1 MPGFDGLHGYQ
12 VSHLPHFWALILG
25 WEGPWLVPVVL
36 AFGRLTNEG
45 HCKFEGSLG
54 YRIRCCLKK
63 KVTSECKRVCGM
75 GDLATILEV
84 RPAFVVVVVAS
95 FLKLNFILLT
105 YFLNLTH
112 PILSGKLCIV
122 EVELEFLILFC
133 SSPQCW
139 VTHIYLTQY

>member
-1 MPGFDGLHGYQ
+1 
-12 VSHLPHFWALILG
+12 
-25 WEGPWLVPVVL
+25 
-36 AFGRLTNEG
+36 
-45 HCKFEGSLG
+45 
-54 YRIRCCLKK
+54 
-63 KVTSECKRVCGM
+63 M

-122 EVELEFLILFC
+122 EVELEFLIFFC